1 MKAQQLR
8 ELDGAEI
15 RRQLSDIQEQLF
27 RLKFQFGMGQMEGL
41 KKYREIRKDRARM
54 LGALREREID
64 PSKEEA
70 AAAASAVAAAPK
82 AKRTKKA
89 KKE

>member
-15 RRQLSDIQEQLF
+15 RRQLADIQEQIF

-54 LGALREREID
+54 LGALRDREID

-70 AAAASAVAAAPK
+70 AAAKAAASAPK
-82 AKRTKKA
+82 KRAKKA